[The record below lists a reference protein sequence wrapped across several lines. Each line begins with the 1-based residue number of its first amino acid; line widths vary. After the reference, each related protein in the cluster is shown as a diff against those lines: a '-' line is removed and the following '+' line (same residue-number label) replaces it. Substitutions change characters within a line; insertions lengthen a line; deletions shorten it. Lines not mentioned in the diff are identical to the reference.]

1 MKTAEI
7 PAYAIGLTV
16 LIMAVGGSRAHAQF
30 EIDPDH
36 FETTDTPTPKAQVH
50 YEGKV
55 TLPYTV
61 QCDGRSLPA
70 GKYSVSLD
78 SDGRTGQ
85 VIMLRN
91 GQAFKIQGI
100 AQKQN
105 HQARNSLVVE
115 RSGGPPELS
124 MIHAY
129 PMDLKFADG
138 IKQKSGGEHR
148 TMERLELIPAAN
160 FRSMG

>member
-36 FETTDTPTPKAQVH
+36 FETTDTPTPKAQMH

-61 QCDGRSLPA
+61 QCDGRSLPP
-70 GKYSVSLD
+70 GRYSVSLD
-78 SDGRTGQ
+78 ADGKTGQ
-85 VIMLRN
+85 VTMLRE

-100 AQKQN
+100 AQKQ
-105 HQARNSLVVE
+105 HHPASNSLVVE
-115 RSGGPPELS
+115 RNGGLS
-124 MIHAY
+124 QLSIIHAY
-129 PMDLKFADG
+129 PIDLKFADG
-138 IKQKSGGEHR
+138 IKQKPGGG
-148 TMERLELIPAAN
+148 RLRVEKLVLIAA
-160 FRSMG
+160 SHSQ

>member
-1 MKTAEI
+1 MARI

-16 LIMAVGGSRAHAQF
+16 LIMVVGGSKAHAQF
-30 EIDPDH
+30 EVDPDH
-36 FETTDTPTPKAQVH
+36 FETTEGPTPKAQMH

-61 QCDGRSLPA
+61 LCDGRSLPP

-85 VIMLRN
+85 LTMLRE
-91 GQAFKIQGI
+91 GKAFRIQGV
-100 AQKQN
+100 AQKQI
-105 HQARNSLVVE
+105 HQAPNSLVVE
-115 RSGGPPELS
+115 RSGGLPELS
-124 MIHAY
+124 LIHAY

-138 IKQKSGGEHR
+138 IKQKPGAGR
-148 TMERLELIPAAN
+148 TVEKLVLIPA
-160 FRSMG
+160 SHTE

>member
-1 MKTAEI
+1 MKTARI
-7 PAYAIGLTV
+7 PAYAIGLTILTMV
-16 LIMAVGGSRAHAQF
+16 AGGSRTYAQF

-36 FETTDTPTPKAQVH
+36 FETTDTPTAKTQIH

-61 QCDGRSLPA
+61 LCEGRSLPP

-78 SDGRTGQ
+78 SDGKTGQ
-85 VIMLRN
+85 VTMLRD

-105 HQARNSLVVE
+105 HQAGNSLVVE
-115 RSGGPPELS
+115 RNGGLPELF

-138 IKQKSGGEHR
+138 IKKKQGGGRR
-148 TMERLELIPAAN
+148 TVEKLVLVPASHAQ
-160 FRSMG
+160 